1 MALANNTLRYSS
13 SFTGSNLN
21 SVTNLNGDFQI
32 PTIPLNLGVDSVIA
46 SVSIRVNGTQNSVS
60 TTSGSLKTAGGLGVV
75 KSAFIGESMN
85 VAEDLDVQRD
95 VTAGGVISNTDATE
109 STSTTTGA
117 LLTAGG
123 AGIAKSVNVGLGVT
137 AGGVISNT
145 VTTESTSITTGAL
158 ITAGGAGI
166 AKNLY
171 VGGSIR
177 GMPSESWSYGFT
189 PSTLTGSVSAT
200 QTIIKIGPVVTFQN
214 SVFYV
219 SREATAGSSDRM
231 VMNETLPSKY
241 RPAIDVYATT
251 IQVGGAVVVPVRI
264 TSGGEVSVFF
274 NLAEDTIDLEDC
286 DLTFQ
291 GFTATWLAS
300 DSTSFADDTSSSSIL
315 ADIPKTAVTKPKKR
329 QRLR

>member
-1 MALANNTLRYSS
+1 
-13 SFTGSNLN
+13 
-21 SVTNLNGDFQI
+21 
-32 PTIPLNLGVDSVIA
+32 
-46 SVSIRVNGTQNSVS
+46 
-60 TTSGSLKTAGGLGVV
+60 
-75 KSAFIGESMN
+75 MN

-117 LLTAGG
+117 LLTAGGAGIAKSVNVGLGVTAGGVISNTVTTESTSTSTGAIITAGGAGIAKSANVGLGVTAGGVISNTDATESTSTSTGAIITAGG